1 MPNEHIEE
9 TLLDQ
14 YAMGTVPRASVAQ
27 VEEHILICSLCQS
40 RLVAIDEFLTVFRSA
55 ALPAD
60 EPTPSWISVFRFR
73 RWLWSGT
80 AAAISLLLILV
91 ATGDLRKVSLPPA
104 IVLMQSLRGPEDGAR
119 MSASRP
125 CLLVFDLDL
134 PRNKADYEIEI
145 VDAAGEQVIRKDAE
159 VKNGRLAILVRRL
172 APGSYWVRVYRK
184 QDSELRAEY
193 SLQSE

>member
-1 MPNEHIEE
+1 
-9 TLLDQ
+9 
-14 YAMGTVPRASVAQ
+14 
-27 VEEHILICSLCQS
+27 
-40 RLVAIDEFLTVFRSA
+40 
-55 ALPAD
+55 
-60 EPTPSWISVFRFR
+60 
-73 RWLWSGT
+73 
-80 AAAISLLLILV
+80 
-91 ATGDLRKVSLPPA
+91 
-104 IVLMQSLRGPEDGAR
+104 

-193 SLQSE
+193 SLRSE